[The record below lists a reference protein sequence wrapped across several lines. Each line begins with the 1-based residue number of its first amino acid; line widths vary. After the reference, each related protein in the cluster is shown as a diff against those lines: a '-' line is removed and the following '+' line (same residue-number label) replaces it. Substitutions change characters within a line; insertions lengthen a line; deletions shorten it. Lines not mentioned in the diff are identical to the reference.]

1 MLAAV
6 IIDHIFPPSNSRV
19 TTTNMS
25 EAPGGMVST
34 TDNEYNL
41 KECQLLHKS
50 GVLYFAVGTLGGEP
64 ILCYLRRRRTGSV
77 RLVLMFYR
85 TEGGSS
91 IPWFKKFRE
100 YKPLFIQPCDLKII
114 HDNVYIRSVTEGIEK
129 VDILSWIL
137 GASSVS
143 NNGSSSFQQSKYSY
157 RIDLPVPYHTIHAH
171 QVDDPALKTI
181 GYVPLNQPGT
191 GLICSAQSASPVADP
206 EADCL
211 QQEIE
216 FETEAKSVVV
226 SYPYLIAFSPNVI
239 EIRHLETVSI
249 QAQITMTVD

>member
-1 MLAAV
+1 VPNIPAAPV
-6 IIDHIFPPSNSRV
+6 
-19 TTTNMS
+19 
-25 EAPGGMVST
+25 GMVST
-34 TDNEYNL
+34 TDNGYANL
-41 KECQLLHKS
+41 KEFQVLHKS
-50 GVLYFAVGTLGGEP
+50 GVLHFAVGTLRGEP

-85 TEGGSS
+85 TEGASS
-91 IPWFKKFRE
+91 TPWFKKFRE

-137 GASSVS
+137 GASSLS
-143 NNGSSSFQQSKYSY
+143 NSGSSSFQQPKYSY

-171 QVDDPALKTI
+171 QTDDAALKTI

-206 EADCL
+206 DADSL

-216 FETEAKSVVV
+216 FEAEAKSIVVN
-226 SYPYLIAFSPNVI
+226 YPYLIAFSPNVI

-249 QAQITMTVD
+249 HASKNKQRQ